1 MVHEFDEDD
10 LFEEIAEKK
19 AIERQSKELNSLLKQ
34 LYVYLKKDDDSDS
47 KLLSTIICSSKDL
60 SVLLGEVK
68 KMSLS
73 LDKPV
78 PAPQVI
84 VNTDIKSLA
93 LAIDKLSE
101 KQQTIIDNQRKLI
114 EINSLKP
121 TEMEAIRNN
130 AYGIQQI
137 NTIKIKYETLKVK

>member
-10 LFEEIAEKK
+10 LFEDIAEKK

-121 TEMEAIRNN
+121 IEMEAIRNN